1 MRLRLAD
8 VTWLLKKENIMF
20 GLPFIHPMI
29 VHFPIALLIIGFLS
43 DLIGTIWK
51 KEFFSKAGFYLLI
64 LGTLGV
70 LAAYF
75 TGNLAGDGL
84 TEAGPLKQALE
95 LHEEAAELSLWLMA
109 ATAVMRIAFVLTK
122 RYKGILQWAA
132 LLLFFIGVLSVARTG
147 YYGGELVF
155 KHAAGVQFSLGASFD
170 SGNTSG
176 EQAEKAGGSETSDND

>member
-1 MRLRLAD
+1 
-8 VTWLLKKENIMF
+8 MF

-43 DLIGTIWK
+43 DVVGTVWK

-109 ATAVMRIAFVLTK
+109 ATAVLRIAFVLTK
-122 RYKGILQWAA
+122 KYKGVLQWAG
-132 LLLFFIGVLSVARTG
+132 LLLFFVGVLSVARTG

-170 SGNTSG
+170 TGNTN
-176 EQAEKAGGSETSDND
+176 EKNSTADESSDNYDND